1 MKQLLCFLL
10 ALMAYFS
17 SFSQNTPLMIHSEG
31 GKLFLT
37 HSVTAKEN
45 WYSIG
50 RLYNLPPKE
59 LSAFN
64 GLSLEKGLS
73 IGQSLKIPLTS
84 NFAQRGSGGSDEVF
98 VPVYHTV
105 KEKEGLYRISQQ
117 YDKVAVEDLRAWNN
131 LKANDIPK
139 GMNMVV
145 GYLKVKKDQSSL
157 ASSGI
162 ARIGSPVVAKT
173 ETTTTPQKPV
183 QEPVAKKDDAHKTC
197 GNNQR
202 SNLQSFANKYGSQAT
217 NCSGDRR

>member
-1 MKQLLCFLL
+1 MKKLLCFLL
-10 ALMAYFS
+10 ALTAYFL
-17 SFSQNTPLMIHSEG
+17 SFSQNTPPMIHSEG

-50 RLYNLPPKE
+50 RMYNLPPKE

-73 IGQSLKIPLTS
+73 IGQSLKIPLTT
-84 NFAQRGSGGSDEVF
+84 NFYQRGSSGSDEVF

-117 YDKVAVEDLRAWNN
+117 FDKVAVEDLRAWNN

-145 GYLKVKKDQSSL
+145 GYLKVKKDL
-157 ASSGI
+157 
-162 ARIGSPVVAKT
+162 SP
-173 ETTTTPQKPV
+173 
-183 QEPVAKKDDAHKTC
+183 
-197 GNNQR
+197 
-202 SNLQSFANKYGSQAT
+202 FAI
-217 NCSGDRR
+217 